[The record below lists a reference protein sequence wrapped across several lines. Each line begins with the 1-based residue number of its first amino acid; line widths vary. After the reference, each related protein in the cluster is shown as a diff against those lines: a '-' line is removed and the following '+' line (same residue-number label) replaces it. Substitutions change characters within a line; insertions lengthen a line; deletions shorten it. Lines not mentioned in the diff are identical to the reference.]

1 MLARKAQFDQQL
13 QASQGRRTGA
23 RGHQLDL
30 LQIFANHLDRIEQG
44 RTHDDGSTVLVVVE
58 NRYFHALAQ
67 APLDIK
73 TVWRLDVFQVDSA
86 KGGLERGDDVH
97 QFVEIV
103 FFVDLDVKD
112 IDAGKLFEQHR
123 LALHHRL
130 GGQGPN
136 VAEPEDGGA
145 IGDHRHQ
152 IAAAGVLKGLVR
164 VFDDFLARRCNT
176 GRISQGQV
184 MLVDQLLGRCNG
196 DLARCGEFVVFQ
208 RGTAQLSVFVFGVGL
223 VVWHVCLLQRPVSN
237 QSRWVAGRRVIVGRP
252 KP

>member
-13 QASQGRRTGA
+13 QASQGRCTGA
-23 RGHQLDL
+23 RGHQLNL

-44 RTHDDGSTVLVVVE
+44 RAHDDGGAVLVVVE

-67 APLDIK
+67 APFDIK
-73 TVWRLDVFQVDSA
+73 TVWRLDVFQVDPTKS
-86 KGGLERGDDVH
+86 GLERGDDVH
-97 QFVEIV
+97 QFVEV
-103 FFVDLDVKD
+103 MFFVDLDVKD

-164 VFDDFLARRCNT
+164 VLDDFLARRCNP

-184 MLVDQLLGRCNG
+184 MLIDQLLGRGNG
-196 DLARCGEFVVFQ
+196 NLARCGEFVVLQ
-208 RGTAQLSVFVFGVGL
+208 RGTPQLSVFVIGVGL
-223 VVWHVCLLQRPVSN
+223 VVWHVFLRWRSVSS
-237 QSRWVAGRRVIVGRP
+237 QSRWVAGTQVIVSWP